1 MFQASHS
8 DPKCS
13 VWLSLFLT
21 SGNLFLVAFL
31 AQSLLCGPYVCWPNK
46 TGVYLPMS
54 EARFLQ
60 ILLGGH
66 LRGSR
71 VLLVEREKERAS
83 RFWEGSQH
91 KPPEGSPRCWTF
103 LGQHLGLREENEVW
117 VWAARR
123 DLERKTYSC
132 MDTETPQNYS
142 NTLWM

>member
-46 TGVYLPMS
+46 SGVYLPMS

-71 VLLVEREKERAS
+71 VLLVEREREQADFGKAASISHLRA
-83 RFWEGSQH
+83 
-91 KPPEGSPRCWTF
+91 
-103 LGQHLGLREENEVW
+103 HLDVELSLVNI
-117 VWAARR
+117 
-123 DLERKTYSC
+123 
-132 MDTETPQNYS
+132 
-142 NTLWM
+142 